1 MNVNTNFLNSN
12 FINFAIGSSEKASTT
27 ADSNFFLDSL
37 QSLSNEENNYDI
49 MKEQYINGERDDIQN
64 ILIEGQKVNL
74 KVSYLLE
81 LRNNAVNAVQQIMN
95 ISV

>member
-12 FINFAIGSSEKASTT
+12 FINFTIGSSEKASTT

>member
-12 FINFAIGSSEKASTT
+12 FIDFTIGSSKKDSVN

-37 QSLSNEENNYDI
+37 QSLSNEENNYAL
-49 MKEQYINGERDDIQN
+49 MKEQYLNGERDDIQN